1 MTFEPLLP
9 EGTSV
14 QVIAPDMP
22 LRPLDYK
29 APEGGVRPGAFVE
42 VPLGPRRVKGVV
54 WGPGAGDFPLEK
66 LKAIS
71 NVLDAPPL
79 PRDLRDFLERAAGYT
94 LTPLPLMVRLATRV
108 PGLGDP
114 PQMRRL
120 LRATGHRPEKLTE
133 ARARVLDALEEF
145 GGAALP
151 LADLTRAAGVGSS
164 VVKGLISM
172 GAIREEEVAKDAPYP
187 RLDPARPGRPLSED
201 QAAAAESLRQGLRSG
216 SYGTTMLK
224 GVTGSGKTEVY
235 LEAVA
240 ECLAIGK
247 QALVLLPEIALT
259 ADFMAR
265 VEARFGAR
273 PGEWHSG
280 MTTTERRR
288 LWKMCAEGGVG
299 MVAGARS
306 ALFLPFQ
313 DLGLIVVDEEH
324 DTSYKQED
332 GVYYSA
338 RDMAVLRASMGGARV
353 VLASATPSLE
363 TWVNAHEG
371 RYGRIDL
378 LSRFGTAE
386 LPEMRAVDLRKS
398 GLPSGKWIAPEVA
411 DAIQGR
417 LQAGEQSLLFMN
429 RRGYA
434 PVTICRACGN
444 QIACNHCDARMVE
457 HRYLGK
463 LVCHQCGDS
472 RPVPPECPSCHVE
485 GKLVAIGPGV
495 ERMAEEAQALFPE
508 AKVKILSSDLYTSSR
523 ALKADIEAIAGGEG
537 DIIVGT
543 QIVAKGHNFPLL
555 TLVGV
560 VDADL
565 GLQGSDLRAAE
576 RTFQLMRQVAGRAGR
591 TGRRGLALL
600 QTHQPEHPVIRA
612 ILSGDEEGF
621 WRTEAEARKL
631 HAMPPYGRL
640 AGIIITANDPKVAFD
655 IGNHLARSARP
666 LQAIGAEVWGPA
678 PAPIARI
685 EGRHRVRLLIKASR
699 RAPLQAALT
708 DWLKG
713 LKLPANARVA
723 VDIDP
728 QSFL

>member
-1 MTFEPLLP
+1 MADRFAA
-9 EGTSV
+9 GVAV
-14 QVIAPDMP
+14 QVIVPDMP
-22 LRPLDYK
+22 LRPLDYR
-29 APEGGVRPGAFVE
+29 APEGGVAAGSFVQ
-42 VPLGPRRVKGVV
+42 VPLGPRKVNGVV
-54 WGPGAGDFPLEK
+54 WGPGAGGYPLEK
-66 LKAIS
+66 LKPVAA
-71 NVLDAPPL
+71 VLDAPPL
-79 PRDLRDFLERAAGYT
+79 PADLRGFLERAAAYT
-94 LTPLPLMVRLATRV
+94 LTPLPLMVKLATRV

-120 LRATGHRPEKLTE
+120 IRATGTTPDKLTE
-133 ARARVLDALEEF
+133 ARTRVLEALAEL

-151 LADLTRAAGVGSS
+151 LADLCRAASVGSS
-164 VVKGLISM
+164 VVKGLITQ
-172 GAIREEEVAKDAPYP
+172 GALREEEVPKDAPYP
-187 RLDPARPGRPLSED
+187 RLNPALPGRPLSDD
-201 QAAAAESLRQGLRSG
+201 QAGAANILRGGLRAH
-216 SYGTTMLK
+216 SYGTVMLK

-240 ECLAIGK
+240 ECLAQGR

-280 MTTTERRR
+280 MTSTERRR

-306 ALFLPFQ
+306 ALFLPFR

-338 RDMAVLRASMGGARV
+338 RDMAVLRAAMGSARV

-363 TWVNAHEG
+363 TWVNADEG
-371 RYGRIDL
+371 RYSRIDL
-378 LSRFGTAE
+378 HSRFGTAE

-398 GLPSGKWIAPEVA
+398 GLPNGRWIAPELAQAVE
-411 DAIQGR
+411 GR
-417 LQAGEQSLLFMN
+417 LAAGEQSLLFMN

-434 PVTICRACGN
+434 PVTICRACG
-444 QIACNHCDARMVE
+444 QQVACNHCDARMVE
-457 HRYLGK
+457 HRYLGR
-463 LVCHQCGDS
+463 LICHQCGDT
-472 RPVPPECPSCHVE
+472 RPVPKECPSCKVE
-485 GKLVAIGPGV
+485 GKLAAIGPGV
-495 ERMAEEAQALFPE
+495 ERMAEEAQALFPQ

-523 ALKADIEAIAGGEG
+523 ALKADIEAIAAGEG

-560 VDADL
+560 IDADL

-591 TGRRGLALL
+591 TGRKGLALL

-621 WRTEAEARKL
+621 WRTEAEARRVMS
-631 HAMPPYGRL
+631 MPPYGRL
-640 AGIIITANDPKVAFD
+640 AGIIITANDPQVAFD
-655 IGNHLARSARP
+655 IGNHLARSTQP

-699 RAPLQAALT
+699 RAPLQAALAE
-708 DWLKG
+708 WVGK

-723 VDIDP
+723 IDIDP